1 MSLWPSLEWKTFLDG
16 IKVNI
21 YAYANKIVENNDFLN
36 DFWHF
41 LTDKAIKIQENW
53 KILNKKSPFTQNFAK
68 QPNFFFPKVLIIIF
82 NP

>member
-21 YAYANKIVENNDFLN
+21 NTYANKIAENNDFLN

-53 KILNKKSPFTQNFAK
+53 KILNKKGLFTPTSYFSVA
-68 QPNFFFPKVLIIIF
+68 VAT
-82 NP
+82 

>member
-1 MSLWPSLEWKTFLDG
+1 MDFICSKNAETFCDFMSLRPSLKWKTFLDG
-16 IKVNI
+16 IEVNI

-53 KILNKKSPFTQNFAK
+53 KILNKTRSIYSKFY
-68 QPNFFFPKVLIIIF
+68 
-82 NP
+82 

>member
-1 MSLWPSLEWKTFLDG
+1 MQNFSDFMSLWTSLEWKTFLDG
-16 IKVNI
+16 IKVHI

-53 KILNKKSPFTQNFAK
+53 KILNREYFVIWST
-68 QPNFFFPKVLIIIF
+68 
-82 NP
+82 